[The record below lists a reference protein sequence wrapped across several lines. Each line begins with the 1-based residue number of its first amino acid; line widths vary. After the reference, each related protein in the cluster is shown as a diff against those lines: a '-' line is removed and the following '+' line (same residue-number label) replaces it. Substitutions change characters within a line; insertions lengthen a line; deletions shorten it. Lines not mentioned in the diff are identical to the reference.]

1 MNKKEQLVF
10 KKNSFLEKEL
20 AAKNRELEIEASLE
34 RVREKAMAMHASA
47 ELKEVVQ
54 ILFEELRHLD
64 VNLQACLIAT
74 FDAVTSD
81 QKSWIIHGKTN
92 EPYSFLIPYNEQP
105 FYQEML
111 KAWKERNVNWSYML
125 EGEAK
130 TEWENFLFTDTE
142 FRFLP
147 KEVKEEMLK
156 PEKVFF
162 AASYYQYGAIQASS
176 PELLSNASI
185 DILRRFSKV
194 FDSCYTR
201 FLDLQ
206 KAEAQARE
214 AQIQLALERVR
225 ARAMAMHNSEEL
237 KELISTVSTELGK
250 LDFVL
255 DRAFIMTFDPQTK
268 DSIWWMYNPE
278 LTEPTA
284 LLVKY
289 HEQSPYLAHLK
300 GWEERQVK
308 WTYLLE
314 GEVKKEWDQ
323 FLFTKTELYKLPQ
336 VVITNMREKEKVYL
350 YASYNNF
357 GCLSLATLEP
367 ITDEQFDILL
377 RFAKV
382 FDLCYTRFN
391 DLKQAEAQAR
401 EAQIQLALE
410 RVRARTMAM
419 QKSDELADVATLLF
433 RQVNDLGI
441 KTWTTGFNIWSDD
454 DNAYEDW
461 IASPGGG
468 FIEPYVIDA
477 TAFSEFKA
485 LSDAKKS
492 GTEFF
497 ILYQEGETLRE
508 TYKQLSRIATKNQ
521 FEKVLEEG
529 FEFPSRQFVHMV
541 FGSKVSLMFITYE
554 PVPEVHDI
562 FKRFGKVFEQTYT
575 RFLDLQKAEA
585 QAREAQ
591 IQLALERVRART
603 MAMHS
608 SNELTEVTTLLFQ
621 QISSLGIKTWTTGFN
636 VWSDDNNS
644 WVDYVTNP
652 DGGFLEPY
660 TIDAT
665 QYPINEVSKA
675 KKRGEEFFVRC
686 EEGEKLAETYRQ
698 LSKFGEKQYNA
709 IQDRKSVV

>member
-1 MNKKEQLVF
+1 
-10 KKNSFLEKEL
+10 
-20 AAKNRELEIEASLE
+20 
-34 RVREKAMAMHASA
+34 
-47 ELKEVVQ
+47 
-54 ILFEELRHLD
+54 
-64 VNLQACLIAT
+64 
-74 FDAVTSD
+74 
-81 QKSWIIHGKTN
+81 
-92 EPYSFLIPYNEQP
+92 
-105 FYQEML
+105 ML
-111 KAWKERNVNWSYML
+111 KAWKEKNVNWSYML

-130 TEWENFLFTDTE
+130 TKWENFLFTDTE

-147 KEVKEEMLK
+147 KEVKEEMGK

-185 DILRRFSKV
+185 DILQRFSKV

-201 FLDLQ
+201 FLDLK
-206 KAEAQARE
+206 KAEAAARE

-255 DRAFIMTFDPQTK
+255 DRAFIMTFDPHTK

-278 LTEPTA
+278 STEPTA

-289 HEQSPYLAHLK
+289 HEQPPYLAHLK

-308 WTYLLE
+308 WMYVLE

-454 DNAYEDW
+454 NNAYEDW

-477 TAFSEFKA
+477 TTFSEFKV
-485 LSDAKKS
+485 LSNAKKS

-508 TYKQLSRIATKNQ
+508 TYKQLSRFATKNQ

-591 IQLALERVRART
+591 IELGLERVRARA
-603 MAMHS
+603 MAMQKS
-608 SNELTEVTTLLFQ
+608 DELADAAQLLYHEFDN
-621 QISSLGIKTWTTGFN
+621 LGINTFSCGYMFIDQEKQTQTA
-636 VWSDDNNS
+636 
-644 WVDYVTNP
+644 WVVLP
-652 DGGFLEPY
+652 DGSLLPNFIVFPLTGDAVLNARYKDWQEKKPLHIFEIQGEANKEHHRFLSDHVPLFVVQN
-660 TIDAT
+660 I
-665 QYPINEVSKA
+665 
-675 KKRGEEFFVRC
+675 FF
-686 EEGEKLAETYRQ
+686 
-698 LSKFGEKQYNA
+698 
-709 IQDRKSVV
+709 